1 MANSY
6 LIHHKHILWV
16 RFYLFLDNVNKVL
29 FQLLQ
34 VSDGFFQEEV
44 SMHPDP
50 NTDKCELSWRLPLPR
65 SEVTCR
71 GAWGRRGGRHSR
83 GRAPAA
89 CCTTPSS
96 PPGHHHHH
104 HHYHHHYHHLVSAA
118 PRHPVQDLL
127 EPLLRGLGATEYRE
141 PRHLQL
147 VSTEGSTVRCQK
159 IKRENK
165 SSVINKI
172 VNILLSNMF
181 LHMKMPTLF
190 LSCGPCLVSTVV

>member
-44 SMHPDP
+44 SMHPDHKQTQM
-50 NTDKCELSWRLPLPR
+50 NEISWRLPR

-71 GAWGRRGGRHSR
+71 GAGGRRGGRHSR

-104 HHYHHHYHHLVSAA
+104 HHHHYHYLVTLSPA
-118 PRHPVQDLL
+118 PRGTLSRTCWNP
-127 EPLLRGLGATEYRE
+127 
-141 PRHLQL
+141 
-147 VSTEGSTVRCQK
+147 
-159 IKRENK
+159 
-165 SSVINKI
+165 SSVGWAQPNIGNPGTWDGISVNRGQHSSVSEKERIN
-172 VNILLSNMF
+172 
-181 LHMKMPTLF
+181 HQ
-190 LSCGPCLVSTVV
+190 